1 MTNRKRAFWATT
13 ALFSGLLMAG
23 AASAQSTGSETTE
36 ATELGEVVVTG
47 ARGQRNI
54 DGLATAETVSK
65 TRNTISQE
73 FIATQTPGQTILQTL
88 NLTPGLS
95 FTNTDSYGS
104 SGGNIRLR
112 GFDGNRVSLTFDG
125 IPLND
130 TGNYA
135 SYTNQQLDPELI
147 ERATVNTGSTDVDS
161 PTAAATGGTINYQT
175 LRPTADFSGW
185 GQASFGDF
193 DYRRYMFLVNSGE
206 FGPWG
211 TSAWFAV
218 SKTDYDKFK
227 GRGDL
232 QKTQFNAR
240 IYQPLGDNGD
250 FLSLAGHWNENR
262 NNNYL
267 GPNLGTATGSILPQ
281 VETDPRGWDIDFN
294 DTYLPYPAVGA
305 NAASFTGRPGVADVD
320 PAGNSNYWGL
330 RVNPS
335 NTGNIRGQSRF
346 TLADGLVLTVDPSFQ
361 YTLANGGTQQVVLSE
376 TDRTL
381 RGTFTTGG
389 FDLNGDGD
397 TLDSV
402 RVMTPS
408 NTNTHRY
415 GVNASLIWDLDDNH
429 RLRAAYAMDYG
440 RHRQTGLY
448 GRVNFSNPTDPR
460 FVDWFGG
467 RNILE
472 NRIVNRDGYELRSRD
487 RLSIAELNQFSVEYR
502 GQFMDD
508 ALTINI
514 GVRAP
519 FFSRDLNQFCLT
531 QNASSNVLCTSETT
545 TTSAIVNGVATTLT
559 NGNVAIAGRTTGSG
573 ATLNSIQYIAPYS
586 RNVKYDDIL
595 PNLGASYRWG
605 DGHSVYVSYAETL
618 SAPRTD
624 SLYGVT
630 RFADGS
636 VGNPTVQPES
646 AQNFDLGYRY
656 SNPTLVG
663 TVSVFANNEENRIVS
678 SFDDDL
684 GQFVDRN
691 VGAVERIG
699 AEGSIGWSP
708 VEALSLYA
716 SATWLSS
723 EVQDDYV
730 NNTVGGVPQIVA
742 TKGKELV
749 ETPEWMLA
757 ARASYQFT
765 PYLEAGIQAKYTGE
779 RWVTDVNDFKVDAF
793 TTVDANVRLDLAQ
806 FGYEGTFIQVNA
818 DNIFDEQY
826 YANLGTRASA
836 TPGTPGFSQPFA
848 SVGAPRTISATLRVA
863 F

>member
-1 MTNRKRAFWATT
+1 MMNRKRVFWATT
-13 ALFSGLLMAG
+13 ALFSGLLVAG
-23 AASAQSTGSETTE
+23 AASAQSSGTE
-36 ATELGEVVVTG
+36 AAELDEVVVTG
-47 ARGQRNI
+47 ATGPRNV
-54 DGLATAETVSK
+54 DGLAVSETVAK
-65 TRNTISQE
+65 TRNTITQE

-147 ERATVNTGSTDVDS
+147 ERASVNTGSTDVDS
-161 PTAAATGGTINYQT
+161 PTAAATGGTINYVT
-175 LRPTADFSGW
+175 LRPTADFGGW
-185 GQASFGDF
+185 GQFSYGDF
-193 DYRRYMFLVNSGE
+193 NYRRYMALINTGE

-218 SKTDYDKFK
+218 SSTNYDKFK

-232 QKTQFNAR
+232 QKTQFNGR

-250 FLSLAGHWNENR
+250 FLSLSGNWNENR

-281 VETDPRGWDIDFN
+281 VETDPRGWDVDF
-294 DTYLPYPAVGA
+294 DTTYVAPTVRAGL
-305 NAASFTGRPGVADVD
+305 ADVD
-320 PAGNSNYWGL
+320 SNGTNYWGL

-335 NTGNIRGQSRF
+335 NTGSIRGQSRF
-346 TLADGLVLTVDPSFQ
+346 TLSDSLVLTIDPSFQ
-361 YTLANGGTQQVVLSE
+361 YTLANGGTQQLNLSE
-376 TDRTL
+376 SDRTL

-389 FDLNGDGD
+389 VDLNGDGD
-397 TLDSV
+397 TLDTV

-415 GVNASLIWDLDDNH
+415 GLNSSLIWDLDNNH
-429 RLRAAYAMDYG
+429 RLRAAYALDFG

-448 GRVNFSNPTDPR
+448 GRVNFSNPNDPR
-460 FVDWFGG
+460 FIDWFGG

-472 NRIVNRDGYELRSRD
+472 NRIVNRNGYELRSRD
-487 RLSIAELNQFSVEYR
+487 RLSIAELNQFSLEYR

-519 FFSRDLNQFCLT
+519 FFRRELNQFCLT
-531 QNASSNVLCTSETT
+531 QNSSSNVLCTSETT
-545 TTSAIVNGVATTLT
+545 TTTAIVNGVSTTLT
-559 NGNVAIAGRTTGSG
+559 NGNLAIAGRTTGSG

-586 RNVKYDDIL
+586 RDVEYEDIL
-595 PNLGASYRWG
+595 PNVGATYRWG
-605 DGHSVYVSYAETL
+605 EGHSVYVNYAETL

-624 SLYGVT
+624 SLYGVR
-630 RFADGS
+630 RFADGT

-656 SNPTLVG
+656 TVPNLVG
-663 TVSVFANNEENRIVS
+663 TVSVFANSEENRIVS

-708 VEALSLYA
+708 IEALSLYA

-730 NNTVGGVPQIVA
+730 NNTVGGIPQIVL

-749 ETPEWMLA
+749 ETPEWMA
-757 ARASYQFT
+757 SARINYQFT
-765 PYLEAGIQAKYTGE
+765 EYLEAGLQAKYTGE
-779 RWVTDVNDFKVDAF
+779 RWVTDVNDMSADAF
-793 TTVDANVRLDLAQ
+793 TTVDANIRLDMAA

-826 YANLGTRASA
+826 YANLGTRASS

>member
-1 MTNRKRAFWATT
+1 MTNRKRVFWATT
-13 ALFSGLLMAG
+13 ALFSGLLVAS
-23 AASAQSTGSETTE
+23 AASAQSSGTE
-36 ATELGEVVVTG
+36 AAELDEVVVTG
-47 ARGQRNI
+47 ATGPRNV
-54 DGLATAETVSK
+54 DGLAVAETVAK
-65 TRNTISQE
+65 TRNTITQE

-135 SYTNQQLDPELI
+135 TYTNQQLDPELI
-147 ERATVNTGSTDVDS
+147 ERASVNTGSTDVDS
-161 PTAAATGGTINYQT
+161 PTAAATGGVINYVT
-175 LRPTADFSGW
+175 RRPAADFGGW
-185 GQASFGDF
+185 GQFSYGDF
-193 DYRRYMFLVNSGE
+193 NYRRYMFLMDTGT

-218 SKTDYDKFK
+218 SNTNYDKFK

-232 QKTQFNAR
+232 QKTQFNGR
-240 IYQPLGDNGD
+240 IFQPLGDNGD
-250 FLSLAGHWNENR
+250 FLSLSGNWNENR

-267 GPNLGTATGSILPQ
+267 GPNLGTATRSILPQ
-281 VETDPRGWDIDFN
+281 IETDPRGWDVDFLTDYVAPTFRN
-294 DTYLPYPAVGA
+294 
-305 NAASFTGRPGVADVD
+305 GVADND
-320 PAGNSNYWGL
+320 TNSTNYWGL

-335 NTGNIRGQSRF
+335 NTGSIRGQSRF
-346 TLADGLVLTVDPSFQ
+346 TLSDSLVLTVDPSFQ
-361 YTLANGGTQQVVLSE
+361 YVLANGGTQQAVLSE
-376 TDRTL
+376 TDRL
-381 RGTFTTGG
+381 IRGTSATGG
-389 FDLNGDGD
+389 VDLNGDGD
-397 TLDSV
+397 TLDRV

-415 GVNASLIWDLDDNH
+415 GLNTSLIWDLDDNN
-429 RLRAAYAMDYG
+429 RIRAAYALDFG

-448 GRVNFSNPTDPR
+448 GRVNFSNPSDPR

-467 RNILE
+467 RNDQA
-472 NRIVNRDGYELRSRD
+472 NRVVNLNGYELRSRD
-487 RLSIAELNQFSVEYR
+487 RLSIAELNQFSLEYR

-508 ALTINI
+508 ALTLNI
-514 GVRAP
+514 GIRAP
-519 FFSRDLNQFCLT
+519 FFSRELNQFCFT
-531 QNASSNVLCTSETT
+531 QNSSSNVRCTTETPT
-545 TTSAIVNGVATTLT
+545 VVAGTG
-559 NGNVAIAGRTTGSG
+559 GNVVFPGSTT
-573 ATLNSIQYIAPYS
+573 QYIAPYS
-586 RNVKYDDIL
+586 RTVEYEDIL
-595 PNLGASYRWG
+595 PNVGATYRWG
-605 DGHSVYVSYAETL
+605 EGHSVYANYAETL

-624 SLYGVT
+624 SLYGVR
-630 RFADGS
+630 RFADGTI
-636 VGNPTVQPES
+636 GNPTVQPEN

-656 SNPTLVG
+656 AVPNLVG
-663 TVSVFANNEENRIVS
+663 TVSVFANSEDNRIVS

-691 VGAVERIG
+691 VGSVERIG

-708 VEALSLYA
+708 IEALSIYA

-730 NNTVGGVPQIVA
+730 NNTVGGVPQIVR
-742 TKGKELV
+742 TRGKELV
-749 ETPEWMLA
+749 ETPEWMA
-757 ARASYQFT
+757 SARINYQFT
-765 PYLEAGIQAKYTGE
+765 EYLEAGLQAKYTGE
-779 RWVTDVNDFKVDAF
+779 RWVTDVNDMTSDAF
-793 TTVDANVRLDLAQ
+793 TTVDANIRLDMAA

-826 YANLGTRASA
+826 YANLGTRASS

>member
-1 MTNRKRAFWATT
+1 MTNRKRVFWATT
-13 ALFSGLLMAG
+13 ALCNGLLLAN
-23 AASAQSTGSETTE
+23 AASAQSTGTE
-36 ATELGEVVVTG
+36 AAELDEVVVTG
-47 ARGQRNI
+47 ATGPRNV
-54 DGLATAETVSK
+54 DGLAVAETVAK
-65 TRNTISQE
+65 TRNTITQE

-95 FTNTDSYGS
+95 FTNSDSYGS

-135 SYTNQQLDPELI
+135 TYTNQQLDPELI
-147 ERATVNTGSTDVDS
+147 ERASVNTGSTDVDS
-161 PTAAATGGTINYQT
+161 PTAAATGGVINYVT
-175 LRPTADFSGW
+175 RRPAADFGGW
-185 GQASFGDF
+185 GQFSYGDF
-193 DYRRYMFLVNSGE
+193 NYRRYMFLMDTGQ

-218 SKTDYDKFK
+218 SNTNYDKFK

-232 QKTQFNAR
+232 QKTQFNGR

-250 FLSLAGHWNENR
+250 FLSLSGNWNENR

-267 GPNLGTATGSILPQ
+267 GPNLGTATRSILPQ
-281 VETDPRGWDIDFN
+281 IETDPRGWDVDF
-294 DTYLPYPAVGA
+294 DTTYIAPTFR
-305 NAASFTGRPGVADVD
+305 NGVADND
-320 PAGNSNYWGL
+320 ANGSNYWGL

-335 NTGNIRGQSRF
+335 NTGSIRGQSRF
-346 TLADGLVLTVDPSFQ
+346 TLSDSLVLTVDPSFQ
-361 YTLANGGTQQVVLSE
+361 YVLANGGTQQAVLSE
-376 TDRTL
+376 TDSLL
-381 RGTFTTGG
+381 RGTFAAGG
-389 FDLNGDGD
+389 VDLNGDGD
-397 TLDSV
+397 TLDRV

-415 GVNASLIWDLDDNH
+415 GLNTSLIWDLDDNH
-429 RLRAAYAMDYG
+429 RLRAAYALDFG

-448 GRVNFSNPTDPR
+448 GRVNFSNPSDPR

-467 RNILE
+467 RNDQA
-472 NRIVNRDGYELRSRD
+472 NRVVNLNGYELRSRD
-487 RLSIAELNQFSVEYR
+487 RLSIAELNQFSLEYR

-508 ALTINI
+508 ALTLNI
-514 GVRAP
+514 GIRAP
-519 FFSRDLNQFCLT
+519 FFSRELNQFCFT
-531 QNASSNVLCTSETT
+531 QNSSSNVRCTTQT
-545 TTSAIVNGVATTLT
+545 PTVVAGTG
-559 NGNVAIAGRTTGSG
+559 GNVVFPGSTT
-573 ATLNSIQYIAPYS
+573 QFIAPYS
-586 RNVKYDDIL
+586 RTVEYEDIL
-595 PNLGASYRWG
+595 PNVGATYRWG
-605 DGHSVYVSYAETL
+605 EGHSVYANYAETL

-624 SLYGVT
+624 SLYGVR
-630 RFADGS
+630 RFADGTI
-636 VGNPTVQPES
+636 GNATVQPEN

-656 SNPTLVG
+656 AVPNLVG
-663 TVSVFANNEENRIVS
+663 TVSVFANSEDNRIVS

-691 VGAVERIG
+691 VGSVERIG
-699 AEGSIGWSP
+699 AEGSVGWSP
-708 VEALSLYA
+708 IEALSIYA

-730 NNTVGGVPQIVA
+730 NNTVAGVPQIVR

-749 ETPEWMLA
+749 ETPEWMA
-757 ARASYQFT
+757 SARINYQFT
-765 PYLEAGIQAKYTGE
+765 EYLEAGLQAKYTGE
-779 RWVTDVNDFKVDAF
+779 RWVTDVNDMSSDAF
-793 TTVDANVRLDLAQ
+793 TTVDANIRLDMAA

-826 YANLGTRASA
+826 YANLGTRASS